1 MTLLLNKQ
9 TTALALTFS
18 LVSISFAQQV
28 VTTTVGSPAKFEI
41 ESKVTNIQ
49 IKECSIIVT
58 QPNGSTEVQI
68 LKAPNFKTSL
78 TYIPSLPGTT
88 VVSWNGVYT
97 LNGKVD
103 NLITGSVKQIF
114 GNIGQ
119 ILTLSELS
127 QGTLACPGDGTIT
140 IVTTAS
146 VQQAAATVDS
156 PVIAPTSTLVQPSA
170 TSRFRSTANIPTFM
184 NPPIENSDFKAK
196 YDNDNT
202 YRAMV
207 DDFNINRSKQSLTSL
222 KLYSELGDAVAQFL
236 YGLAHLEDWTG
247 LYDVK
252 RACYWIRESAV
263 KGLSQARLLLANKAL
278 KEKECFDIPPTL
290 DEANTWAQLASMS
303 RDQTV
308 KENAEK
314 LLQDIL
320 RIQISKQR

>member
-1 MTLLLNKQ
+1 MKLLLNKQ
-9 TTALALTFS
+9 TITLALTFAS
-18 LVSISFAQQV
+18 VSTTFAQQV
-28 VTTTVGSPAKFEI
+28 ITTTVGSPAKIEI
-41 ESKVTNIQ
+41 ESKVTNVQ
-49 IKECSIIVT
+49 MEECSIIVT
-58 QPNGSTEVQI
+58 QPNGSTEIQI
-68 LKAPNFKTSL
+68 LKEPYFKTSL
-78 TYIPSLPGTT
+78 TYIPTLPGTT
-88 VVSWNGVYT
+88 VVSWKGVYT

-103 NLITGSVKQIF
+103 NMITGSVKQIF

-119 ILTLSELS
+119 VLTLNELS
-127 QGTLACPGDGTIT
+127 EGILACPGEGTIT

-146 VQQAAATVDS
+146 VQQVAAAVDTS
-156 PVIAPTSTLVQPSA
+156 VIEPTSTSVPPTA
-170 TSRFRSTANIPTFM
+170 TNRFRSTANIPTLL

-196 YDNDNT
+196 YNNDNI

-222 KLYSELGDAVAQFL
+222 RLYSELGDAVAQFL
-236 YGLAHLEDWTG
+236 FGLAHLEDWTG

-278 KEKECFDIPPTL
+278 NNKECFDLPPTL
-290 DEANTWAQLASMS
+290 DEAKTWAQLAGMS

-308 KENAEK
+308 KESAEK

-320 RIQISKQR
+320 RIQITNKR